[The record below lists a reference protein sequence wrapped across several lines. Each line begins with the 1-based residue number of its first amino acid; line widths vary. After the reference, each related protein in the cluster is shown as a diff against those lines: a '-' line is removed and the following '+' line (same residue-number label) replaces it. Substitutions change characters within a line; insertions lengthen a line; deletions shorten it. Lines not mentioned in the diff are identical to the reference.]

1 MDFNKIFECD
11 NINEIYNYMLEYVNK
26 NGNEIE
32 KYDKTKLK
40 EIYNATI
47 RIKKPQC
54 SILAIKGRGYNPAFM
69 VAETIWNLYGD
80 TEEWLTKYN
89 DKYQKYFFNGKL
101 EAGYGNR
108 LYNYNGVNQI
118 EKIVKLL
125 KELPDTQQANAV
137 IYNPEYDL
145 CNPKFVPCITMLKFR
160 IRENKL
166 FMTTYMRAQDLW
178 KGLPYDIFLLISIF
192 NLIAN
197 LLNVEMGE
205 YIHYCDTLR
214 IYQDNYD
221 EVKGFLTSNC
231 KMNLEKNINFYKEKN
246 IVKNIKKYRNL
257 IREMPDD
264 IITKIA
270 NEPIFWKNAIKTCYI
285 YKLIKNNRYSDA
297 LEILNS
303 IDNVFRE
310 LILDWA
316 IKYNKKFIKYME
328 EINE

>member
-11 NINEIYNYMLEYVNK
+11 NINEIYSYMLEYVNK

-32 KYDKTKLK
+32 KSNGTKLK
-40 EIYNATI
+40 EIYNTTI
-47 RIKKPQC
+47 RIKEPQD
-54 SILAIKGRGYNPAFM
+54 SILAINGKGYNPAFM
-69 VAETIWNLYGD
+69 VAETIWNLCGD
-80 TEEWLTKYN
+80 TGDWLTNYN
-89 DKYQKYFFNGKL
+89 TNYKEYFLNRKL

-118 EKIVKLL
+118 EKIVRLL
-125 KELPDTQQANAV
+125 KEVPDTQQANAV
-137 IYNPEYDL
+137 IFNPEYDL

-197 LLNVEMGE
+197 LLNIEMGE

-214 IYQDNYD
+214 IYQQNYD
-221 EVKGFLTSNC
+221 EVERFLTDSC
-231 KMNLEKNINFYKEKN
+231 KMELDKNIDFCKDKN
-246 IVKNIKKYRNL
+246 IIDNIKRYKNL
-257 IREMPDD
+257 IINLPED
-264 IITKIA
+264 IISKIE
-270 NEPIFWKNAIKTCYI
+270 NEPDFWKNAIKTCYI
-285 YKLIKNNRYSDA
+285 YKLIKNNRYSYA

-310 LILDWA
+310 LILDWSN
-316 IKYNKKFIKYME
+316 KYNKSFLKYME
-328 EINE
+328 EKNE